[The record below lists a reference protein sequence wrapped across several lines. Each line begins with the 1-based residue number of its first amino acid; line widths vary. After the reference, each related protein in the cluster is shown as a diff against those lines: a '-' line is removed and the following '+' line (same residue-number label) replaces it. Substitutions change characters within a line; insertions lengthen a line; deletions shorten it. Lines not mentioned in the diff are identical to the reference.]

1 MSDFIGYSDN
11 NDNSFDYDDQGIH
24 NEFEIDDSLPL
35 IDKIQKYVNSEL
47 VLHRLYVVREFSE
60 AIRQQFEQVN
70 LILLPIIEE
79 VVGDHEPVIRQA
91 LVEQLPVV
99 SQAFLTF
106 GGDVG
111 YSKTL
116 NTLLPLVAQL
126 TTDRN
131 PQVRMSAVEALQ
143 DMAKLIKY
151 EDLEVRLIPFIRSLV
166 NDTTDEEHRVQA
178 ANLCHNL
185 SPIIGVE
192 LTKQVILPFILKL
205 SNDPS
210 FRVRKAIA
218 LNLGNICQTI
228 GEKDTT
234 EFLLPIFL
242 ALSKDEMWAVR
253 KGCAEVLIVVSQNVS
268 PIERYSKLI
277 QVLEDFIS
285 EDTSRWVN
293 NTAFQNL
300 GPFISTFEGSHVT
313 PKLLKYYTDMINPS
327 TIKFPDSDLVTHC
340 AFNFP
345 AVLYTVGSARW
356 PELKDTYLYLVKDPN
371 WKVRR
376 TLSHSI
382 HEIAS
387 ILGPAETKNS
397 LLPCFNLFLQDLDEV
412 RVGVIRHFGEFL
424 KSLEPSLREGYI
436 STLNTF
442 TNDPSKWRFRK
453 LISKQ
458 IGEMCDLFSLKII
471 LTELSP
477 LLLLLL
483 NDPVS
488 KVRNYAASSVGKLII
503 KILSTAN
510 EDTPTTTTTSET
522 SPSSTSNNNSP
533 NTATATTPELTAEE
547 LKSLKESTIQ
557 QIKDLGTDPSFSN
570 RQVFSKICSY
580 LIDQLEPSYF
590 EANFLA
596 TLLDLSSDPVP
607 NVRLVVAETISSKII
622 NNKHFSKNPLV
633 ENVLS
638 KLKQDGDGDV
648 SYFGNL
654 TFPQE
659 ELEQQQ

>member
-1 MSDFIGYSDN
+1 
-11 NDNSFDYDDQGIH
+11 
-24 NEFEIDDSLPL
+24 
-35 IDKIQKYVNSEL
+35 
-47 VLHRLYVVREFSE
+47 
-60 AIRQQFEQVN
+60 
-70 LILLPIIEE
+70 
-79 VVGDHEPVIRQA
+79 

-99 SQAFLTF
+99 SQAFLTY

-185 SPIIGVE
+185 SPIIGVD

-242 ALSKDEMWAVR
+242 ALAKDEMWAVR

-313 PKLLKYYTDMINPS
+313 PKLLKYYTDMINSS

-424 KSLEPSLREGYI
+424 KSLEPSLRESYI

-503 KILSTAN
+503 KILTTNPEDSTT
-510 EDTPTTTTTSET
+510 TPTLTTSATTEN
-522 SPSSTSNNNSP
+522 SPTTSTSSANNNNSP
-533 NTATATTPELTAEE
+533 NTNNTTAVVTPELTVEE
-547 LKSLKESTIQ
+547 LTSLKESTIQ
-557 QIKDLGTDPSFSN
+557 QIKELGTDLSFSN

-590 EANFLA
+590 ESNFLPI
-596 TLLDLSSDPVP
+596 LLDLSSDPVP

-622 NNKHFSKNPLV
+622 NNKHFSNNPSV
-633 ENVLS
+633 EKVLAQ
-638 KLKQDGDGDV
+638 LKQDGDGDV

-654 TFPQE
+654 TYEQE
-659 ELEQQQ
+659 EEEQEEQQ